1 MALKTKAQLKDV
13 FNGPASLLYQAGAL
27 TLSGSTITIDPTL
40 DVPVKVDTIEF
51 EQGEPSIEHY
61 KVIGLSGD
69 WVSSA
74 EAGDFSVSFR
84 VPTKHTD
91 ILKMAF
97 GTDAVTESISTG
109 SSGTYGNFSGD
120 GIVLTNHKIQGT
132 WIIVNDAQDQMM
144 IINNTALYA
153 SIVMDTDAKGVIA
166 VDFNGTIEPDGSNPD
181 IFFLKK
187 SGN

>member
-13 FNGPASLLYQAGAL
+13 FNGPASLLYQEGAISV
-27 TLSGSTITIDPTL
+27 SGSTISLDPTL

-61 KVIGLSGD
+61 KVIGLTGD
-69 WVSSA
+69 WVSSS

-97 GTDAVTESISTG
+97 GDDAVTSNLTTG
-109 SSGTYGNFSGD
+109 TTGTYGNFRGD
-120 GIVLTNHKIQGT
+120 GLILKNHKVQGT
-132 WIIVNDAQDQMM
+132 WIIINDAQNQMM

-166 VDFNGTIEPDGSNPD
+166 VDFNGTIESDGSNPD

-187 SGN
+187 TT